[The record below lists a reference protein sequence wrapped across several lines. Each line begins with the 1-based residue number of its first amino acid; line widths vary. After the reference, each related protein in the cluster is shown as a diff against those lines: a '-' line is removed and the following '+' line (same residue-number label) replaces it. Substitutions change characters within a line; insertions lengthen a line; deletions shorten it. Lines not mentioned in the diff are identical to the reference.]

1 VLGEFKQKVLC
12 PEDIINS
19 GYNSLDY
26 YSVFP
31 GGDFTLSSDWP
42 SCSLTEIANQ
52 LEVSGRLEYS
62 SIDIIDNLVLSL
74 LLHGARR
81 LPAEIEWNVL
91 ADKLALLYI
100 RELGHPESRQL
111 RMKAQRANY
120 YLRYLIDIDVEPDCE
135 ILEERH
141 LDIRNPW
148 DFQYIEDGEVFVGS
162 GNGPNI
168 YLNYLG
174 EQQTSLRLE
183 MPTQVDKLSDNRV
196 AFGSCYHNGWYEL
209 THGQSPCY
217 YSHDRPVVLVFTK
230 GGDEYFL
237 DVDGGIFSKK
247 NRKRVLRLPVRTA
260 WRARCVGNKVF
271 ISNEGSAKSLLLL
284 ELEGWKVSLVDTVPV
299 LLMNDLCAA
308 PGGYY
313 LIDKMQGRIYMFD
326 SNFKFMNSKLAF
338 GLGYGFLSDP
348 VSIRM
353 HKDNI
358 HVLSWLGDRITV
370 VRSF

>member
-1 VLGEFKQKVLC
+1 MLGEFKKKILY
-12 PEDIINS
+12 PEDIIDS

-31 GGDFTLSSDWP
+31 GGDFTLSLDWP
-42 SCSLTEIANQ
+42 TFDL
-52 LEVSGRLEYS
+52 LEVAKKLEDLEDLGNDLEGTIDQITLALLAHGEQNLS
-62 SIDIIDNLVLSL
+62 S
-74 LLHGARR
+74 
-81 LPAEIEWNVL
+81 EFEWNVL
-91 ADKLALLYI
+91 ADDLSLLYI
-100 RELGHPESRQL
+100 SGFNTSISRQL
-111 RMKAQRANY
+111 RMKAARANY
-120 YLRYLIDIDVEPDCE
+120 YLRYLIDIEVEPDCE
-135 ILEERH
+135 IIEERH
-141 LDIRNPW
+141 LDICNPW
-148 DFQYIEDGEVFVGS
+148 DFHCIEDREVFIGS

-174 EQQTSLRLE
+174 QQQTSLRIE
-183 MPTQVDKLSDNRV
+183 MPTQVDKLSDDRV

-209 THGQSPCY
+209 THGESPIY
-217 YSHDRPVVLVFTK
+217 YTHDRPVVLVFVK
-230 GGDEYFL
+230 GGEEYFL

-247 NRKRVLRLPVRTA
+247 NRKKVLRLPVHTA
-260 WRARCVGNKVF
+260 WRARCVGDKVF
-271 ISNEGSAKSLLLL
+271 ISDYGSAESLLML
-284 ELEGWKVSLVDTVPV
+284 ELDGWKVLLVDTVPV

-326 SNFKFMNSKLAF
+326 HNFKFINSKLAF

-348 VSIRM
+348 ISIRM
-353 HKDNI
+353 YNDNI